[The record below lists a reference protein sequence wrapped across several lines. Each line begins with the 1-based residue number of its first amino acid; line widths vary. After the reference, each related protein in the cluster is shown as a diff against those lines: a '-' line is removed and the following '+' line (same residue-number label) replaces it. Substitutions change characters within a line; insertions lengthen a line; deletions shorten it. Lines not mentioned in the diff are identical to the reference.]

1 MSKKTIHDEAR
12 GRDIHD
18 GKERALA
25 KQRPTQL
32 SLFQTF
38 LPEDDKYSNTIEFYD
53 AIPKYFTNKR
63 QMAEMREGPEGRE
76 IYLPTLDREFKH
88 QDITYILKIK
98 PARAEDRHGNEVEYY
113 PSEQEETASIM
124 APATPFCF
132 CAMQKRLT
140 FEITRHSGVWAIILS
155 GRKWPTR

>member
-38 LPEDDKYSNTIEFYD
+38 LPEDDKYSNTIEFGSCW
-53 AIPKYFTNKR
+53 IPGSWMSRWRTT
-63 QMAEMREGPEGRE
+63 QLLSSS
-76 IYLPTLDREFKH
+76 LP
-88 QDITYILKIK
+88 
-98 PARAEDRHGNEVEYY
+98 
-113 PSEQEETASIM
+113 
-124 APATPFCF
+124 
-132 CAMQKRLT
+132 
-140 FEITRHSGVWAIILS
+140 
-155 GRKWPTR
+155 